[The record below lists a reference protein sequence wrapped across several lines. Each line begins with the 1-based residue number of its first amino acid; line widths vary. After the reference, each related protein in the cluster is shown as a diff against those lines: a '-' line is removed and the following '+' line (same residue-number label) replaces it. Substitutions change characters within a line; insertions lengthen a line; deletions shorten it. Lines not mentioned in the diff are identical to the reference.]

1 MNDPKPQLSPATI
14 RANILYYHSQLD
26 NLDTQK
32 DLLREQLEY
41 WTQQLETITASSSS
55 SSHRLH
61 NL

>member
-41 WTQQLETITASSSS
+41 WTQQLETITASSS
-55 SSHRLH
+55 R
-61 NL
+61 